1 MICWS
6 SFPGTFKEKINR
18 RAGFQQP
25 FGKLQCHLFYVTTIE
40 DLRERKVWLKEVA
53 FQQTNIELMQKY
65 DYYYNIMHSGP
76 PPVEPQ
82 KDLGWNCAPSLL
94 MTFEAVFDDTFLLA
108 KTSSSSSSS
117 PECMIWKKKKNFR
130 LSSIPTTTWIHPYT
144 LSKLSTLEAFFLS
157 IDTSII
163 RWSTNCTTMPKT
175 THKKS
180 IPLW

>member
-117 PECMIWKKKKNFR
+117 PECMIWKKKEK
-130 LSSIPTTTWIHPYT
+130 LSSLLHPYYYMNT
-144 LSKLSTLEAFFLS
+144 SLYSLEAFNFRGFLS
-157 IDTSII
+157 FY
-163 RWSTNCTTMPKT
+163 RY
-175 THKKS
+175 
-180 IPLW
+180 